1 MPINPNP
8 VAGAGTVTVFYDGK
22 TPWGEAVPFVQ
33 VQREPIFYGGKWGQ
47 VANISLIGQVSQ
59 WSYDDSKALELAGL
73 WSPTL
78 TYPQG
83 LQNLENIR
91 DDIIEVFSKNLKT
104 FEFVDTGAHGM
115 EFKNAIVEEIDFP
128 ASGYW
133 GTLDFRITLKCYE
146 IDYFMAQGVMDA
158 VDEFQTTEN
167 ENGTMTVSH
176 RISARGF
183 EYTDATGAVQHGL
196 ANAIAWVDSRKG
208 SDFRSTQG
216 IDVAWWGGT
225 LSALGPAAGPKIN
238 LKLMS
243 QDEKIDRLQGTYE
256 VSETFLGYLDETNN
270 VTTRTFGRKFTVDI
284 NESLDADF
292 NVVTI
297 SGEYLGGKD
306 TSLAE
311 LRQGFVG
318 DNPAGN
324 PALAAE
330 PEKMLYE
337 KARDLS
343 GFDGGLIAAVG
354 AVDGAGNPIP
364 GAGTHRPLL
373 YSIPLGFSLE
383 ENETEKSLKVK
394 ATFDTNSLFGDNRY
408 FFNHKV
414 NVQME
419 EVTNV
424 TKVTVDGTLEVR
436 GLSAEKQFYLKKFL
450 ENKDVMDFLW
460 QAANEQH
467 GLIGKTCWECKGG
480 TDHDGNAIDHWIRT
494 DIGGDWADAAIV
506 CNSHPYGGAPDAAAV
521 PDRCHELNR
530 SASSISMIKNEVNN
544 TLQLSASFDDEDTLE
559 IKMKNPEDGTCFE
572 CIYPDGSSKIIKAA
586 DQAAADAE
594 CLLVTGAAGYQGAFQ
609 VVMPCMGAEIPTG
622 KDYGKASFTVDVK
635 SPIDY
640 VKANA
645 SAQRD
650 YNGHWAVQKFGIKTR
665 ERSSVKVDL
674 EFREDAGVPSDYL
687 EDTLR
692 TQSKKIQ
699 ETLNGML
706 DQNYAGPAGGPVPS
720 PVYDVSESIRHKVTK
735 GDKITHALERSY
747 QPDEANA
754 ICMDISPI
762 GDQKDCFMCKDSSGN
777 ITNSASLGDKVY
789 VYPSSGYQAGA
800 GYQYNQDTEAQAL
813 CDQMIGTK
821 DVSGNDIVGP
831 LTVIA
836 CTKCWQCWS
845 DTGEMKGQVTADTA
859 TDAEAKCP
867 AGTHAAVECDLSISV
882 DCYECYGYDSNDEFN
897 TLVYG
902 PFQTILPQ
910 TAHDICTGYQG
921 LPTDSPDVV
930 ASLCAPPTLACWECF
945 YVGQDF
951 GWVFADKEEDA
962 LIECAAVLDGNT
974 GAMYP
979 CAIDPTCSDLIALE
993 GCDFQTFGTTP
1004 AP

>member
-1 MPINPNP
+1 MAGIYPNP
-8 VAGAGTVTVFYDGK
+8 VPGPGTVTVFYDGK
-22 TPWGEAVPFVQ
+22 TPWGEAVPYVQ
-33 VQREPIFYGGKWGQ
+33 LQREPIFYGGKWGQ

-59 WSYDDSKALELAGL
+59 WSYDNSKTMQNAGL
-73 WSPTL
+73 WNPTL
-78 TYPQG
+78 TYPTG
-83 LQNLENIR
+83 LQNLENVR
-91 DDIIEVFSKNLKT
+91 DDIIDAFSNNLRS
-104 FEFVDTGAHGM
+104 FEFIDTSGNGM
-115 EFKNAIVEEIDFP
+115 EFDNAIVEEIDFP
-128 ASGYW
+128 SSGYW

-146 IDYFMAQGVMDA
+146 VDYFKAQGIMDA

-183 EYTDATGAVQHGL
+183 AYTDRNGVIQHGL
-196 ANAIAWVDSRKG
+196 SNAIAWVDSRKG
-208 SDFRSTQG
+208 ANFRSTQG
-216 IDVAWWGGT
+216 IDIAWWGGT
-225 LSALGPAAGPKIN
+225 LSPLGPAAGPQIN

-243 QDEKIDRLQGTYE
+243 QDEKINRLQGTYE
-256 VSETFLGYLDETNN
+256 VSETFMAYLDQDNN

-306 TSLAE
+306 TSLSE

-383 ENETEKSLKVK
+383 ENETEKSLKIK
-394 ATFDTNSLFGDNRY
+394 ATFDTNSLFGNSRY

-419 EVTNV
+419 ELTNV

-436 GLSAEKQFYLKKFL
+436 GLSAEKQFYLEKFL
-450 ENKDVMDFLW
+450 ENRDVMDFLW

-467 GLIGKTCWECKGG
+467 GLVGKTCWECKGG
-480 TDHDGNAIDHWIRT
+480 IDHDGNAIDHWIRT
-494 DIGGDWADAAIV
+494 DIGGDWADAAIA
-506 CNSHPYGGAPDAAAV
+506 CATHPYGGAPDANAT

-530 SASSISMIKNEVNN
+530 SASSISMVKNEVNN

-559 IKMKNPEDGTCFE
+559 IKMQNPDDGTCFE
-572 CIYPDGSSKIIKAA
+572 CFYPDGTSKIIKAV

-594 CLLVTGAAGYQGAFQ
+594 CLLVTGGQGYQGAFAA
-609 VVMPCMGAEIPTG
+609 VLPCSIGKIPTG
-622 KDYGKASFTVDVK
+622 KDYGKAAFNVDVK

-650 YNGHWAVQKFGIKTR
+650 YNGHWAVQRFGIKTR
-665 ERSSVKVDL
+665 ERSNIKVDL
-674 EFREDAGVPSDYL
+674 EFREDAGVPGDYL

-692 TQSKKIQ
+692 AQSKEIQ
-699 ETLNGML
+699 DTLNGML
-706 DQNYAGPAGGPVPS
+706 DQNYAGPPGGPVPS
-720 PVYDVSESIRHKVTK
+720 PVYDVSESVRHRVTK
-735 GDKITHALERSY
+735 GDKLTHTLERSY

-754 ICMDISPI
+754 ICVDIDPI
-762 GDQKDCFMCKDSSGN
+762 GDQKDCFMCADSAGSVVR
-777 ITNSASLGDKVY
+777 SASLGDKVY
-789 VYPSSGYQAGA
+789 VYPSSGYQSGV
-800 GYQYNQDTEAQAL
+800 GYQYSQTTEAQAL
-813 CDQMIGTK
+813 CDQMIGTE
-821 DVSGNDIVGP
+821 DTDGNNIVGP
-831 LTVIA
+831 LTVMS
-836 CTKCWQCWS
+836 CSKCWQCWDVDGIMLS
-845 DTGEMKGQVTADTA
+845 QVTADSEP
-859 TDAEAKCP
+859 EADGKCP
-867 AGTHAAVECDLSISV
+867 NNTHAVIECDLSVSV
-882 DCYECYGYDSNDEFN
+882 DCYECWGGPEYD
-897 TLVYG
+897 TKTYG
-902 PFQTILPQ
+902 PFQTILPE
-910 TAHDICTGYQG
+910 TARQICTGYQG
-921 LPTDSPDVV
+921 LPANSPDVI
-930 ASLCAPPTLACWECF
+930 AETCAPLTLACWECF
-945 YVGQDF
+945 YLGTDF
-951 GWVFADKEEDA
+951 GWVFAEKEEDA

-979 CAIDPTCSDLIALE
+979 CAVDPNCIDLEAVE
-993 GCDFQTFGTTP
+993 GCDFQTFGTTTTS